1 MSFKEKFN
9 DVKQKAK
16 EKTGKAKTSVKKF
29 WDEYGGYVI
38 GGATIAGAVVAA
50 VAVNNS
56 VENSMKNVVEYS
68 DENYKSKQIPV
79 GNGLYMTANAKT
91 DVIGLK
97 QAWEEGRGK
106 EDYEK
111 VKAVADTLDM
121 RENDLYVIETRKKED
136 GELEIGVSQLID
148 WNYRLD
154 QIK

>member
-9 DVKQKAK
+9 DVKQKVK
-16 EKTGKAKTSVKKF
+16 EKVDKAKTGDKKF
-29 WDEYGGYVI
+29 WDEHGGYVI
-38 GGATIAGAVVAA
+38 VA

-79 GNGLYMTANAKT
+79 GNGLYMTVNAKT

-136 GELEIGVSQLID
+136 GGLEVGVSQLID